1 VKIST
6 KGASYAQTSLVVFSF
21 SGGNTHPG
29 WLPGSSGCQPEE
41 LVVAAV
47 EVVPQGT
54 PHPITVNPTPTSQA
68 TQAPNECL
76 NCHVDQQRLIDTAA
90 PVVEA
95 ESESSGV
102 G

>member
-1 VKIST
+1 MHKNRWLYFVF
-6 KGASYAQTSLVVFSF
+6 LVA
-21 SGGNTHPG
+21 T
-29 WLPGSSGCQPEE
+29 LILAGCQGDAITNPEE

-68 TQAPNECL
+68 AQVPNECL
-76 NCHVDQQRLIDTAA
+76 NCHADQQRLIDTAA
-90 PVVEA
+90 PVVEV
-95 ESESSGV
+95 EGESSGV

>member
-1 VKIST
+1 MHKHRWLCFII
-6 KGASYAQTSLVVFSF
+6 LVAMFI
-21 SGGNTHPG
+21 
-29 WLPGSSGCQPEE
+29 LAGCQEQAVVNPEE
-41 LVVAAV
+41 LVAAAV

-68 TQAPNECL
+68 AQAPNECL
-76 NCHVDQQRLIDTAA
+76 NCHADQQRLIDTAA